1 MRGVDN
7 FAHAGGFFGG
17 YLAARFL
24 DPLKP
29 ERIDHIV
36 IAVICIAAT
45 FLAVLC
51 VGRDRAADSDCNSKE
66 KGGSPSTFALLSTTT
81 SYHLPPT

>member
-1 MRGVDN
+1 MRGIDN

-17 YLAARFL
+17 YLAARIL

-36 IAVICIAAT
+36 IALICLAAT
-45 FLAVLC
+45 FLADRR
-51 VGRDRAADSDCNSKE
+51 VGHHARCRC
-66 KGGSPSTFALLSTTT
+66 
-81 SYHLPPT
+81 